1 MRKQNKKRILAFL
14 CVAVLAVS
22 MTACGGKSSNSGGT
36 GVVGDADSPYKVSDE
51 PITLDFF
58 YFGTTPFKDDYPVFQ
73 EAARLTNVTL
83 HGTVPQSVSNG
94 TQAFTTMMAS
104 GKLDDIVTTSKA
116 NFDKYASTGAFEPLD
131 PLIEKYAPD
140 IQKFLDEHEDLRKML
155 TQSDG
160 HIYFLPRFEQGDA
173 AQGWY
178 IRQDWLDAL
187 NLKAPNNMDEFY
199 QVMKAFREQDPN
211 GNGEQDEIPYF
222 NRSGELSALY
232 NLMGVRMGFNYNEVS
247 GKVEFGA
254 YTPAY
259 KEAVKTVAQW
269 YKEGLIDQEI
279 FTRGG
284 NSREQL
290 LGNNTG
296 GITHDWFTSTDGY
309 NKKLAGSV
317 PGINFKAMAPPAD
330 INGIAWESTS
340 RAQSTMSGWGIASS
354 NQHKV
359 ESIKYFNF
367 WYTDAGNRLANYGV
381 EGIHYDLVDGKP
393 VVKQEFLD
401 TTKSM
406 TETWWGEGIA
416 LYIGYVQ
423 DFEAEKVWMSD
434 SAKEAFNLYV
444 DNGYIRDA
452 FPQLSFTEEEQK
464 VITEKWTA
472 VNTYM
477 SEQQQKWIFG
487 TEDVET
493 TFDSYMAQCRQ
504 LGMDEVLEAYNS
516 AYARYRNS

>member
-1 MRKQNKKRILAFL
+1 M
-14 CVAVLAVS
+14 
-22 MTACGGKSSNSGGT
+22 
-36 GVVGDADSPYKVSDE
+36 
-51 PITLDFF
+51 
-58 YFGTTPFKDDYPVFQ
+58 
-73 EAARLTNVTL
+73 
-83 HGTVPQSVSNG
+83 
-94 TQAFTTMMAS
+94 
-104 GKLDDIVTTSKA
+104 
-116 NFDKYASTGAFEPLD
+116 
-131 PLIEKYAPD
+131 
-140 IQKFLDEHEDLRKML
+140 
-155 TQSDG
+155 
-160 HIYFLPRFEQGDA
+160 
-173 AQGWY
+173 
-178 IRQDWLDAL
+178 
-187 NLKAPNNMDEFY
+187 
-199 QVMKAFREQDPN
+199 
-211 GNGEQDEIPYF
+211 
-222 NRSGELSALY
+222 
-232 NLMGVRMGFNYNEVS
+232 
-247 GKVEFGA
+247 
-254 YTPAY
+254 
-259 KEAVKTVAQW
+259 
-269 YKEGLIDQEI
+269 
-279 FTRGG
+279 
-284 NSREQL
+284 
-290 LGNNTG
+290 
-296 GITHDWFTSTDGY
+296 
-309 NKKLAGSV
+309 
-317 PGINFKAMAPPAD
+317 
-330 INGIAWESTS
+330 
-340 RAQSTMSGWGIASS
+340 
-354 NQHKV
+354 
-359 ESIKYFNF
+359 
-367 WYTDAGNRLANYGV
+367 ANYGV